1 MKSYFRFLSRN
12 KLYTTIEVFGMAMFV
27 IREYNTD
34 SEIKK
39 QGNIYIGHS
48 ERLFF
53 GCATIKKQLEGK
65 FPEVEDMCRM
75 MNTHIF
81 GGLKMTF
88 QAGD

>member
-12 KLYTTIEVFGMAMFV
+12 KLYTAIEVFGMATAIAFVIFIGSFV

-48 ERLFF
+48 ERLLF
-53 GCATIKKQLEGK
+53 GSATNQ
-65 FPEVEDMCRM
+65 R
-75 MNTHIF
+75 
-81 GGLKMTF
+81 
-88 QAGD
+88 AA